1 MNIWNSLIIVILII
15 ILNSIVYILFKRY
28 LYGKPDAGMKFLLVN
43 LSKDVVW
50 LIISLLI
57 IDKTKADFLFIV
69 VCFII
74 ASFLIY
80 LSIIKLINKS

>member
-1 MNIWNSLIIVILII
+1 MNIWNSLIIVLLII
-15 ILNSIVYILFKRY
+15 VLNSIVYILFKRY
-28 LYGKPDAGMKFLLVN
+28 LYGKPDAGMKFLVVN

-69 VCFII
+69 ICFII